1 MSHRKLG
8 PIGSAIY
15 WIQTNRQTT
24 NKQAAR
30 QAKFIYRL
38 VFVDQIKISLKQFKI
53 KLKPIKI
60 SWKFFFHI
68 I

>member
-1 MSHRKLG
+1 MFHRKLG

-38 VFVDQIKISLKQFKI
+38 VFVDQIKISLKQF
-53 KLKPIKI
+53 
-60 SWKFFFHI
+60 
-68 I
+68 